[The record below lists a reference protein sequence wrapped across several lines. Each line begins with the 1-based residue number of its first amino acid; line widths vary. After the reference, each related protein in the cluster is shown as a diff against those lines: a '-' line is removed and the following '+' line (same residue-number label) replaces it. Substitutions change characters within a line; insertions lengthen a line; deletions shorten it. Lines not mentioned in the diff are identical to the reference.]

1 MKTYS
6 PTTLKHLIEQQ
17 EENEQEINEQSLS
30 LISQDN
36 YKIKILPFD
45 IQTNSIVSMN
55 RIPNL

>member
-36 YKIKILPFD
+36 YKIKILPFE
-45 IQTNSIVSMN
+45 
-55 RIPNL
+55 

>member
-17 EENEQEINEQSLS
+17 EENELEINEQSLS
-30 LISQDN
+30 LIIQDN

-45 IQTNSIVSMN
+45 IQTNSIVSKN